1 MPDRKLIAVMGTT
14 ASGKTELAES
24 LADQRNAQ
32 LINADAFQVYR
43 HMDIGTAKSPRK
55 AEYELIDIRDPN
67 ESFGV
72 GEWIRNAYEVLT
84 NTTQDVV
91 VVGGTGLYI
100 RALFEE
106 YDDLASAPDP
116 DLRLELNQIPH
127 EDLLNQLKERNPA
140 AYEKVDQKNRVRVQR
155 AVERSYSSQ
164 KLTVPDLSQF
174 VKVKFWLDRDSE
186 DVQERIET
194 RAQQMVDEGW
204 INEVETIRN
213 LGYKID
219 DPGLR
224 AHGYRHIW
232 QVVEGTMNI
241 DEALS
246 LTTMEVKRYAKR
258 QRTWLR
264 KEPGLIRIEPN
275 ESAHDALTAHL
286 K

>member
-1 MPDRKLIAVMGTT
+1 MRDRKLIAVMGTT
-14 ASGKTELAES
+14 ASGKTDLAES
-24 LADQRNAQ
+24 LADERGAQ

-55 AEYELIDIRDPN
+55 SEYKLIDIREPN

-72 GEWIRNAYEVLT
+72 GEWIRNAYEVLS
-84 NTTQDVV
+84 TTKQDVV
-91 VVGGTGLYI
+91 IVGGTGLYI

-106 YDDLASAPDP
+106 FDDLASAPDP
-116 DLRLELNQIPH
+116 DLRLELNEKSL
-127 EDLLNQLKERNPA
+127 EDLLKQLEERNPVA
-140 AYEKVDQKNRVRVQR
+140 HAKVDQKNRVRVQR

-164 KLTVPDLSQF
+164 KLTVPDLSGF

-186 DVQERIET
+186 DVQKRIEN
-194 RAQQMVDEGW
+194 RAQQMVEVGW
-204 INEVETIRN
+204 IDEVETIRN

-232 QVVEGTMNI
+232 QVVEGTMKI
-241 DEALS
+241 EEALS

-275 ESAHDALTAHL
+275 ESAHDALMAHL